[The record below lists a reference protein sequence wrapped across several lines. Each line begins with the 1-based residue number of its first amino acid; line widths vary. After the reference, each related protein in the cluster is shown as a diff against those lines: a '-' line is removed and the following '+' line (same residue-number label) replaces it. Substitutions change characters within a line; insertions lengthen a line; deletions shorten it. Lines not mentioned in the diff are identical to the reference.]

1 MIYRCLFPLPITG
14 HLLFH
19 YNRYKIKSNPKP
31 AIRPDNSTG
40 YKQKRNFMKIG
51 ILSDTHGVL
60 KDTFLDEL
68 QSCDYLLHAGDIGSL
83 KCYET
88 LKICMFRFIS
98 SRGTVTKA
106 NGRNICRRLWQ
117 HPLVGRFSISSIR
130 KAICLIHNR
139 KQILLL
145 PGIPTIM
152 K

>member
-1 MIYRCLFPLPITG
+1 
-14 HLLFH
+14 
-19 YNRYKIKSNPKP
+19 
-31 AIRPDNSTG
+31 
-40 YKQKRNFMKIG
+40 MKIG

-88 LKICMFRFIS
+88 LKDLHVPLYIIKGNCDK
-98 SRGTVTKA
+98 GEWTKYLPETLA
-106 NGRNICRRLWQ
+106 APID
-117 HPLVGRFSISSIR
+117 VGRFSISSIR